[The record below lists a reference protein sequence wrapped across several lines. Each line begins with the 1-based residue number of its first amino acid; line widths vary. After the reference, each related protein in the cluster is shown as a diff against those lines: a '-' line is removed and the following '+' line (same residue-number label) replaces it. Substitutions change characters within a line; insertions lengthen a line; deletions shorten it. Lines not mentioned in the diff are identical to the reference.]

1 MTEFIVRLEKEQI
14 RQERRKLLSD
24 DVYVL
29 AHDVLK
35 QAHKDGLTSLTQV
48 ELYLSGKH
56 LAHVLLSL
64 PNVEEGIEDELE
76 ELEEM
81 EAESEDEAVIVGMI
95 AAAIINANGSSH
107 NRDITPIVLPIFRRW
122 GGHRL
127 CIPILE
133 AMQIKEEKRWME
145 GKRTNLLSCTLEET
159 TSEGEEEVEDL
170 LQNFLDDCDMWEP
183 TTFKDFFLTLSKYN
197 ADHENRYQS
206 HIDALKEKLRART
219 SPQPPLHIETQY
231 NNSCQ
236 QLQGPINQPTFLTRR
251 ENEQPSD

>member
-48 ELYLSGKH
+48 ELYLSGKR

-76 ELEEM
+76 ELE
-81 EAESEDEAVIVGMI
+81 AENKNEAVIVGMI

-133 AMQIKEEKRWME
+133 AMQMKEEKRWME
-145 GKRTNLLSCTLEET
+145 GKRTNPLSCTLEET
-159 TSEGEEEVEDL
+159 PREGEEEVEDL

-183 TTFKDFFLTLSKYN
+183 ITFKDFFLTLSKYN
-197 ADHENRYQS
+197 AEHDLRFQS
-206 HIDALKEKLRART
+206 QINALKEKLRART
-219 SPQPPLHIETQY
+219 SPQPPLHIEKQI

-236 QLQGPINQPTFLTRR
+236 QLQGPINQATFLTRR

>member
-48 ELYLSGKH
+48 ELYLSGKR

-81 EAESEDEAVIVGMI
+81 EAGSEDEAVIVGMI
-95 AAAIINANGSSH
+95 AAAIINANGSSR

-159 TSEGEEEVEDL
+159 TREGEEEVEDL

-219 SPQPPLHIETQY
+219 SPQPPLHIEKQI

>member
-56 LAHVLLSL
+56 LAKVLLSL

-76 ELEEM
+76 ELE
-81 EAESEDEAVIVGMI
+81 AENKNEAVIVGMI
-95 AAAIINANGSSH
+95 AAAIINANGSSR

-159 TSEGEEEVEDL
+159 TREGEEEVEDL

>member
-35 QAHKDGLTSLTQV
+35 QAHKEGLTSLTQV

-76 ELEEM
+76 EMEEM
-81 EAESEDEAVIVGMI
+81 EAGSEDEAVIVGMI
-95 AAAIINANGSSH
+95 AAAIINANGSSR

-219 SPQPPLHIETQY
+219 SPQPPLHIEKQI

>member
-1 MTEFIVRLEKEQI
+1 MTDFIVRLEKEQI

-81 EAESEDEAVIVGMI
+81 EAGSEDEAVIVGMI
-95 AAAIINANGSSH
+95 AAAIINANGNSH
-107 NRDITPIVLPIFRRW
+107 NRDVTPIVLPIFQRW

>member
-56 LAHVLLSL
+56 LAKVLLSL

-76 ELEEM
+76 ELE
-81 EAESEDEAVIVGMI
+81 AENKNEAVIVGMT
-95 AAAIINANGSSH
+95 AAAIIHANGIRS
-107 NRDITPIVLPIFRRW
+107 NRDVTPIILPIFQRW

-127 CIPILE
+127 CIPTLE

-145 GKRTNLLSCTLEET
+145 GKRINPLSCTLEET

-236 QLQGPINQPTFLTRR
+236 QLQGPINQATFLTRR

>member
-1 MTEFIVRLEKEQI
+1 M
-14 RQERRKLLSD
+14 
-24 DVYVL
+24 
-29 AHDVLK
+29 
-35 QAHKDGLTSLTQV
+35 

-56 LAHVLLSL
+56 LAQVLLSL

-81 EAESEDEAVIVGMI
+81 EAGSEDEAVIVGMI
-95 AAAIINANGSSH
+95 AAAIINANGSSR

-133 AMQIKEEKRWME
+133 TMQIKEEKRWME

-236 QLQGPINQPTFLTRR
+236 QLQGPINQTTFLTRR

>member
-1 MTEFIVRLEKEQI
+1 MTDFIVRLEKEQI
-14 RQERRKLLSD
+14 RQERRKLLAD

-35 QAHKDGLTSLTQV
+35 QAHKDGLTCLTQV
-48 ELYLSGKH
+48 ELYLSGKR
-56 LAHVLLSL
+56 LAKMLLSL

-76 ELEEM
+76 ELE
-81 EAESEDEAVIVGMI
+81 AENKNEAVIVGMT
-95 AAAIINANGSSH
+95 AAIIHANGIRN
-107 NRDITPIVLPIFRRW
+107 NRDITPIVLPIFQRW

-127 CIPILE
+127 CIPTLE

-145 GKRTNLLSCTLEET
+145 GKRINPLSCTLEET

-170 LQNFLDDCDMWEP
+170 LQFLLQYSDTWE
-183 TTFKDFFLTLSKYN
+183 TATFKDHLMVLYKYN
-197 ADHENRYQS
+197 AEHNNKYQYY
-206 HIDALKEKLRART
+206 IDVLEEKLRART
-219 SPQPPLHIETQY
+219 SPQRPVHIESQY

-236 QLQGPINQPTFLTRR
+236 QMLGPISHSTFLTRK

>member
-14 RQERRKLLSD
+14 RQERRKLFSD

-35 QAHKDGLTSLTQV
+35 QAHKEGLTSLTQV

-56 LAHVLLSL
+56 LAQVLLSL

-81 EAESEDEAVIVGMI
+81 EAGSEDEAVIVGMI
-95 AAAIINANGSSH
+95 AAAIINANGSSR

-219 SPQPPLHIETQY
+219 SPQPPLHIEKQI

-236 QLQGPINQPTFLTRR
+236 QLQGPINQATFLTRR

>member
-1 MTEFIVRLEKEQI
+1 MTDFIVRLEKEQI
-14 RQERRKLLSD
+14 RQERRKLLAD

-48 ELYLSGKH
+48 ELYLSGKR
-56 LAHVLLSL
+56 LAKVLLSL

-76 ELEEM
+76 ELE
-81 EAESEDEAVIVGMI
+81 AENKNEAVIVGMT
-95 AAAIINANGSSH
+95 AAAIIHANGIRS
-107 NRDITPIVLPIFRRW
+107 NRDITPIVLPIFQRW

-127 CIPILE
+127 CIPTLE

-145 GKRTNLLSCTLEET
+145 GKRINPLSCTLEET

-170 LQNFLDDCDMWEP
+170 LQFLLQYSDTWE
-183 TTFKDFFLTLSKYN
+183 TATFKDHLMVLYKYN
-197 ADHENRYQS
+197 AEHNNKYQYY
-206 HIDALKEKLRART
+206 IDALEEKLRART
-219 SPQPPLHIETQY
+219 SPQRPVHIESQY

-236 QLQGPINQPTFLTRR
+236 QMLGPVSHSKFINSK

>member
-76 ELEEM
+76 EMEEM
-81 EAESEDEAVIVGMI
+81 EAGSEDEAVIVGMI
-95 AAAIINANGSSH
+95 AAAIINANGSSR
-107 NRDITPIVLPIFRRW
+107 NRDVTPIVLPIFRRW

-197 ADHENRYQS
+197 ADHENRYQF

-219 SPQPPLHIETQY
+219 SPQPPLHIEKQI

>member
-1 MTEFIVRLEKEQI
+1 MTDFIVRLEKEQI
-14 RQERRKLLSD
+14 RQERRKLLAD

-48 ELYLSGKH
+48 ELYLSGKR
-56 LAHVLLSL
+56 LAKVLLSL

-76 ELEEM
+76 ELE
-81 EAESEDEAVIVGMI
+81 AENKNEAVIVGMT
-95 AAAIINANGSSH
+95 AVAIIHANGIRS
-107 NRDITPIVLPIFRRW
+107 NRDITPIVLPIFQRW

-127 CIPILE
+127 CIPTLE

-145 GKRTNLLSCTLEET
+145 GKRINPLSCTLEET

-170 LQNFLDDCDMWEP
+170 LQFLLQYSDTWE
-183 TTFKDFFLTLSKYN
+183 TATFKDHLMVLYKYN
-197 ADHENRYQS
+197 AEHNNKYQYY
-206 HIDALKEKLRART
+206 IDALEEKLRART
-219 SPQPPLHIETQY
+219 SPQRPVHIESQY

-236 QLQGPINQPTFLTRR
+236 QMLGPVSHSKFINSK

>member
-1 MTEFIVRLEKEQI
+1 MTDIIVRLEKEQI

-35 QAHKDGLTSLTQV
+35 QAHKDRLTSLTQV
-48 ELYLSGKH
+48 ELYLSGKR
-56 LAHVLLSL
+56 LAQVLLSL

-76 ELEEM
+76 
-81 EAESEDEAVIVGMI
+81 AENKNEAVIVGMI
-95 AAAIINANGSSH
+95 AAAIINANGIRS
-107 NRDITPIVLPIFRRW
+107 NRDVTPIIQPILQRW
-122 GGHRL
+122 GDLSLG
-127 CIPILE
+127 IPTLE

-159 TSEGEEEVEDL
+159 TREGEEEVEDL
-170 LQNFLDDCDMWEP
+170 LRNFLDDCDMWEP

-197 ADHENRYQS
+197 AEHENRYQS

-251 ENEQPSD
+251 ENEQTSD

>member
-1 MTEFIVRLEKEQI
+1 MTDFIVRLEKEQI
-14 RQERRKLLSD
+14 RQERRKLLAD

-48 ELYLSGKH
+48 ELYLSGKR
-56 LAHVLLSL
+56 LAKVLLSL

-76 ELEEM
+76 ELE
-81 EAESEDEAVIVGMI
+81 AENKNEAVIVGMT
-95 AAAIINANGSSH
+95 AAAIIHANGIRS
-107 NRDITPIVLPIFRRW
+107 NRDITPIVLPIFQRW

-127 CIPILE
+127 GTPTLE

-145 GKRTNLLSCTLEET
+145 GKRINPLSCTLEET

-170 LQNFLDDCDMWEP
+170 LQFLLQYSDTWE
-183 TTFKDFFLTLSKYN
+183 TATFKDHLMVLYKYN
-197 ADHENRYQS
+197 AEHNNKYQYY
-206 HIDALKEKLRART
+206 IDVLEEKLRART
-219 SPQPPLHIETQY
+219 SPQRPVHIESQY

-236 QLQGPINQPTFLTRR
+236 QMLGPISHSKFINSK

>member
-35 QAHKDGLTSLTQV
+35 QAHKEGLTSLTQV

-56 LAHVLLSL
+56 LAQVLLSL

-81 EAESEDEAVIVGMI
+81 EAGSEDEAVIVGMI
-95 AAAIINANGSSH
+95 AAAIINANGSSR

-219 SPQPPLHIETQY
+219 SPQPPLHIEKQI

-236 QLQGPINQPTFLTRR
+236 QLQGPINQATFLTRR

>member
-56 LAHVLLSL
+56 LAKVLLSL

-76 ELEEM
+76 ELE
-81 EAESEDEAVIVGMI
+81 AENKNEAVIVGMT
-95 AAAIINANGSSH
+95 AAAIIHANGIRS
-107 NRDITPIVLPIFRRW
+107 NRDVTPIILPIFQRW

-127 CIPILE
+127 CIPTLE

-145 GKRTNLLSCTLEET
+145 GKRINPLSCTLEET

-170 LQNFLDDCDMWEP
+170 LRFLLQNSDTWE
-183 TTFKDFFLTLSKYN
+183 TATFKDHLMVLYKYN
-197 ADHENRYQS
+197 AEHNNKYQYY
-206 HIDALKEKLRART
+206 IDVLEEKLRART

-236 QLQGPINQPTFLTRR
+236 QLQGPINQATFLTRR

>member
-1 MTEFIVRLEKEQI
+1 MTDFIVRLEKEQI

-35 QAHKDGLTSLTQV
+35 QAHKDKLTSLTQV

-81 EAESEDEAVIVGMI
+81 EAGSEDEAVIVGMI
-95 AAAIINANGSSH
+95 AAAIINANGSSR

-145 GKRTNLLSCTLEET
+145 EKDQPALLHA
-159 TSEGEEEVEDL
+159 GG
-170 LQNFLDDCDMWEP
+170 DDSRGGGGSRGSAA
-183 TTFKDFFLTLSKYN
+183 KLS
-197 ADHENRYQS
+197 R
-206 HIDALKEKLRART
+206 
-219 SPQPPLHIETQY
+219 
-231 NNSCQ
+231 
-236 QLQGPINQPTFLTRR
+236 
-251 ENEQPSD
+251 

>member
-1 MTEFIVRLEKEQI
+1 MTDFIVRLEKEQI

-35 QAHKDGLTSLTQV
+35 QAHKDKLTSLTQV

-56 LAHVLLSL
+56 LAKVLLSL

-81 EAESEDEAVIVGMI
+81 EAGSEDEAGSVGMI
-95 AAAIINANGSSH
+95 AAAIINANGNSH
-107 NRDITPIVLPIFRRW
+107 NRDVTPIVLPIFQRW

-145 GKRTNLLSCTLEET
+145 G
-159 TSEGEEEVEDL
+159 
-170 LQNFLDDCDMWEP
+170 
-183 TTFKDFFLTLSKYN
+183 
-197 ADHENRYQS
+197 
-206 HIDALKEKLRART
+206 
-219 SPQPPLHIETQY
+219 
-231 NNSCQ
+231 
-236 QLQGPINQPTFLTRR
+236 
-251 ENEQPSD
+251 

>member
-81 EAESEDEAVIVGMI
+81 EAGSEDEAVIVGMI
-95 AAAIINANGSSH
+95 AAAIINANGSSR

-133 AMQIKEEKRWME
+133 AMQMKEEKRWME

-219 SPQPPLHIETQY
+219 SPQPPLHIEKQI

>member
-48 ELYLSGKH
+48 ELYLSGKR
-56 LAHVLLSL
+56 LAKVLLSL

-76 ELEEM
+76 ELE
-81 EAESEDEAVIVGMI
+81 AENKNEAVIVGMT
-95 AAAIINANGSSH
+95 AAAIIHANGIRS
-107 NRDITPIVLPIFRRW
+107 NRDVTPIILPIFQRW

-127 CIPILE
+127 CIPTLE

-145 GKRTNLLSCTLEET
+145 GKRINPLSCTLEET

-170 LQNFLDDCDMWEP
+170 LRFLLQNSDTWE
-183 TTFKDFFLTLSKYN
+183 TATFKDHLMVLYKYN
-197 ADHENRYQS
+197 AEHNNKYQYY
-206 HIDALKEKLRART
+206 IDVLEEKLRART

>member
-56 LAHVLLSL
+56 LAQVLLSL

-81 EAESEDEAVIVGMI
+81 EAGSEDEAVIVGMI
-95 AAAIINANGSSH
+95 AAAIINANGSSR

-133 AMQIKEEKRWME
+133 AMQMKEEKRWME

-219 SPQPPLHIETQY
+219 SPQPPLHIEKQI